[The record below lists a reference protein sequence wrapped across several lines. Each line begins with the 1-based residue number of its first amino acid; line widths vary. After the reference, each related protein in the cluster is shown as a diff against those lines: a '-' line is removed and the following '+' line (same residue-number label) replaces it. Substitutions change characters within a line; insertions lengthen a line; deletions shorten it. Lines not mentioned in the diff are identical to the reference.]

1 MYTLYIYIYIYT
13 LITKKVQK
21 KDENRKNGS
30 VSKVKPLNLKG
41 CLVLLFIDAHVGV
54 MVPQCLSYFFSEH
67 LISCQTLNNANYTV
81 YIQYCIHHL
90 FIIACTYSLPHWL
103 LSVQKGHGLS
113 RFTCWWSKLC
123 SRSNFSEIIFVNLNF
138 SYIGQNIG
146 FYSCFLSFSL
156 SDFSN
161 RCVT

>member
-1 MYTLYIYIYIYT
+1 MQYIFFSFNFFCYKLFSFFPLSFWIKLHVLRALYLLRIVSFCSVEMEDERYLFHCTYDPYVIGISDKIIYLYIIYIYIYICT

-81 YIQYCIHHL
+81 YI
-90 FIIACTYSLPHWL
+90 
-103 LSVQKGHGLS
+103 
-113 RFTCWWSKLC
+113 
-123 SRSNFSEIIFVNLNF
+123 
-138 SYIGQNIG
+138 
-146 FYSCFLSFSL
+146 
-156 SDFSN
+156 
-161 RCVT
+161 